1 MSNNDSLAVE
11 RLKRL
16 LDPGS
21 FVELGS
27 MITARSTDFNLTA
40 EKTPGDGVVT
50 GHGLI
55 DGNLVFVYSQDASVL
70 SGTIGEMHARKI
82 ASVYDSAMKMGAP
95 VIGFL
100 DCAGIRLQE
109 SFDALYGLGRIYRK
123 QAEASGV
130 IPQIT
135 AVFGSCG
142 GGLSLVP
149 AMSDFAFIE
158 KEKGKLFLN
167 SPNAISGNSKEKCDT
182 SAADFQSKE
191 TGNID
196 CTGTADEIYTAIRTL
211 VPMLPDN
218 NNGKQ
223 LEAPTTD
230 DLNRALNAM
239 DSMRGDARYLL
250 AELSDSHVFFE
261 TKALFAKSM
270 VTGFIR
276 LNGTTVGVVANATEK
291 NGNGKEEKETFDPV
305 INANGAEKAA
315 SFVTFCDA
323 FEIPVLTLTNTKG
336 FCNCMNA
343 ERRLS
348 KALSRLAYAYANA
361 TVPKVTLLVGEAMG
375 SAAVVMNS
383 KGIGADLVYAWNDA
397 KVGMM
402 DATLAAKIMYD
413 GEGEQVI
420 SEKAKEY
427 EALQGSAAA
436 AARRGYVDLVISPE
450 DTRKYLVDAFELLY
464 TKRQDV
470 PFKKHGAK

>member
-1 MSNNDSLAVE
+1 MSNNDSLAAE

-40 EKTPGDGVVT
+40 EKTPSDGVVT

-130 IPQIT
+130 IPQIA

-142 GGLSLVP
+142 GGLSVVP
-149 AMSDFAFIE
+149 AMCDFAFIE
-158 KEKGKLFLN
+158 KEKGKLFVN
-167 SPNAISGNSKEKCDT
+167 SPNAIEGNSKEKCDT
-182 SAADFQSKE
+182 SAAAFQSAE

-196 CTGTADEIYTAIRTL
+196 CAGTESEILTAIRTL
-211 VPMLPDN
+211 IPMLPDN

-223 LEAPTTD
+223 LDAPTTD

-250 AELSDSHVFFE
+250 AELSDDHVFFE
-261 TKALFAKSM
+261 TKAEFAKSM

-291 NGNGKEEKETFDPV
+291 NNGSEKETFDPV
-305 INANGAEKAA
+305 INANGAGKAA
-315 SFVTFCDA
+315 TFVTFCDA

-336 FCNCMNA
+336 FCTCMNA

-348 KALSRLAYAYANA
+348 RTLARLAYAYANA
-361 TVPKVTLLVGEAMG
+361 TVPKVTLLIGEAMG

-383 KGIGADLVYAWNDA
+383 KGIGADLVYAWSDA

-402 DATLAAKIMYD
+402 DPSLAAKIMYD
-413 GEGEQVI
+413 GESAEVQ

-427 EALQGSAAA
+427 ESLQGSALS
-436 AARRGYVDLVISPE
+436 AARRGYVDLVIEPQ
-450 DTRKYLVDAFELLY
+450 DTRKYLIDAFELLY

>member
-1 MSNNDSLAVE
+1 MSNNDSLAHE

-27 MITARSTDFNLTA
+27 QVTARSTDFNLSA
-40 EKTPGDGVVT
+40 EKTPSDGVVT

-70 SGTIGEMHARKI
+70 SGSIGEMHARKI

-109 SFDALYGLGRIYRK
+109 SFDALFGLGRIYRK

-130 IPQIT
+130 VPQIA

-142 GGLSLVP
+142 GGLSVVP
-149 AMSDFAFIE
+149 AMCDFAFIE
-158 KEKGKLFLN
+158 KSKGKLFLN
-167 SPNAISGNSKEKCDT
+167 SPNAIEGNSKEKCDT
-182 SAADFQSKE
+182 SSADFQSSE

-196 CTGTADEIYTAIRTL
+196 CAGTEEEILTAIRTL

-223 LEAPTTD
+223 LDAPTTD
-230 DLNRALNAM
+230 DLNRTLNAM
-239 DSMRGDARYLL
+239 DTMRGDARYLL
-250 AELSDSHVFFE
+250 SELSDDHVFFE
-261 TKALFAKSM
+261 TKAEYARSM

-276 LNGTTVGVVANATEK
+276 LNGTTIGAVANTTEIHGE
-291 NGNGKEEKETFDPV
+291 NGEVTDTFDPV

-336 FCNCMNA
+336 FCTCMNA
-343 ERRLS
+343 EKRLS
-348 KALSRLAYAYANA
+348 RALSRLTYAYANA
-361 TVPKVTLLVGEAMG
+361 TVPKVTLLVGIAYG
-375 SAAVVMNS
+375 SAGVVMNS
-383 KGIGADLVYAWNDA
+383 KAIGADLVYAYADA
-397 KVGMM
+397 KAGMM
-402 DATLAAKIMYD
+402 DASLAAKIMYD
-413 GEGEQVI
+413 GEPAEVQ

-427 EALQGSAAA
+427 DALQGSVSA
-436 AARRGYVDLVISPE
+436 AARRGYVDLIIEPK

-464 TKRQDV
+464 TKRQDA